1 MELFIVLHNI
11 SSTQRII
18 DFAKLIFN
26 LNINHFIVTKV
37 GGVAAQAGVPE
48 VSKLAY
54 KNNKSFI
61 ILPDLKD
68 AIEIFKPEVV
78 YLFTQSAEKTFTKD
92 LLKDKSRVMLVF
104 PGNESGFNKLEL
116 NLGEPVK
123 IEGLSNEISPVAL
136 VGIVAY
142 CLINEGK
149 ILNKQ

>member
-1 MELFIVLHNI
+1 MELLIVLHNV

-48 VSKLAY
+48 VSKIAY

-68 AIEIFKPEVV
+68 AIELFKPDAV
-78 YLFTQSAEKTFTKD
+78 YLFTQSAEKKFTKE
-92 LLKDKSRVMLVF
+92 LLKDKNRVMLVF
-104 PGNESGFNKLEL
+104 SGIETGFNKLEL
-116 NLGEPVK
+116 NLGEAVK
-123 IEGLSNEISPVAL
+123 IEGISNEISSVAL
-136 VGIVAY
+136 AGILVY
-142 CLINEGK
+142 C
-149 ILNKQ
+149 ILNDGNILH